1 MNAIV
6 IYESVYGN
14 TRDVAA
20 AIAAGLGGVPVLS
33 IEQAQTYDSDPDL
46 IVVGGPTHIHGVTT
60 KRSRRAAVNS
70 ALTPVEPSASDG
82 PGVRDWLHDLEPV
95 DGLRAA
101 AFDTRA
107 HGHQLVTG
115 AASRGIARRLRHH
128 GYDVIDTA
136 SFLVA
141 DTAGPLEEGELE
153 RARSLGRKARR
164 PDSAHRWNTSF
175 DTGFAGRRHRQVS
188 SRSEQFRAG

>member
-14 TRDVAA
+14 TRDAAA
-20 AIAAGLGGVPVLS
+20 AIAAGLGIVPVLS
-33 IEQAQTYDSDPDL
+33 VKQAQAYDGEPDL
-46 IVVGGPTHIHGVTT
+46 IVVGGPTHIHGVAT

-70 ALTPVEPSASDG
+70 ALTPVDPSAREDQG
-82 PGVRDWLHDLEPV
+82 MRDWLHDLDHV
-95 DGLRAA
+95 DGLQAA

-107 HGHQLVTG
+107 QGHKLITG
-115 AASRGIARRLRHH
+115 AASHGIARRLRQH

-141 DTAGPLEEGELE
+141 DTAGPLEEGELD
-153 RARSLGRKARR
+153 RARAWGAKLGDLIAQ
-164 PDSAHRWNTSF
+164 
-175 DTGFAGRRHRQVS
+175 TGGSTASTPGS
-188 SRSEQFRAG
+188 SPAEPTR